1 MKTTPK
7 VWNSPAFLKRNCLP
21 YSTYFNT
28 QYDPFH
34 YEDNLESGR
43 NKKLKLGPK
52 SYGWRTA
59 ESKSSLQR
67 EAEPVLQVNSN
78 NLSPDYVEGIKATK
92 LSPGEGDVFLEKGSP
107 ENVTNHSPSDRFSD
121 SVQVVDQNDDL
132 LNEDA
137 WKPLQQ
143 RQGADIHSGGDR
155 QTLGLEDPAYERV
168 KGNSSQASELP
179 GKIFQPIP
187 LIDKEGK
194 LDTAQRNE
202 AHIQNEQEFIP
213 KPTPDV
219 AAAGCERAEDTG
231 IAASRDL
238 GVSTPE
244 KQVHSSESP
253 VSTASSN
260 IISQDTLLEGKD
272 KSYTDAELSIDVSD
286 RPSIATGFGSIHE
299 NQRNIF
305 PEAKNVESSIGVSE
319 DVTAASSIRS
329 NSQDLN
335 NEYPDQLDLTP
346 DNAAAILGS
355 DSQQSGMSP
364 ILSSSS
370 PGKDAP
376 STLAEDLLSDGST
389 SFADE
394 NVQYDRS
401 SSIALHDIRN
411 EGQVDST
418 TFLHPIQERPEGV
431 FSSLGSG
438 SSRSNS
444 EDRPW
449 GEAIVSV
456 EGQNTELIGI
466 AVKGKVSPGTE
477 TIHVEEPSPEK
488 TPDESLMPTAP
499 SKKEIATKPEVES
512 SMEYKVDPSS
522 TASASVRSRIYDRVW
537 PKTKTLASEGP
548 SSAELQRDVGLNN
561 RQMHS
566 LQTKEGYQK
575 EYRSNPINIDIS
587 FTLNDNYENS
597 DSTAM
602 TIEPTQKSSD
612 ESPRKVTKPEDE
624 ISSRQKIASARRD
637 TKEQFV
643 TLPTKPDIEIIDLE
657 SENENEY
664 YGVPASQ
671 LAKDAAS
678 TSIEIENTRDGPFQD
693 DQIAK
698 AGDSQ
703 SILRHIPRPVNRT
716 EGADEAI
723 GIDVMVPTINNNNQK
738 VDHGDYQMEQ
748 SSITLSNPAGSGK
761 NSAVELSIAKGESSL
776 HESDSDLGGLPRSFI
791 SALDEQIP
799 KNSANLTYDTQLF
812 TPAASQ
818 PQTGF
823 ALDPSAAIVQAP
835 DNELLTPSTTQTS
848 TAPLLRPNAPQEKP
862 TPSSSKQSSLIS
874 EESIS
879 LIAPEPSFEILSS
892 PSTKISTM
900 PPLRPS
906 TPDQKHLVVE
916 KLKAI
921 RSRSTK
927 KALARKAMDRQSS
940 ASPWFTHKE
949 PSQFTHVSDSEGE
962 LESVYSSD
970 QISPIQ
976 EGSLPPAPIQNHKM
990 SEPSPS
996 GLRTALSYYAPLAT
1010 LLSHFNNLTSVLAT
1024 VHSFTPITRSI
1035 SGPRD
1040 YHQSLYLTDPSSV
1053 SCPLTLAQIFRAS
1066 ETAFPNAIQGDA
1078 ILLRNFKV
1086 QSFQN
1091 RVSLLSTNTSAWAVF
1106 RQDTEV
1112 QISGPPVEFGPEER
1126 SFARGLWNWWG
1137 SVKSEHGKR
1146 EILQMPIVFIEN
1158 REGEARKSFEDNRK
1172 SNLHTVPKGIAS
1184 TRNPT
1189 KTHARKPNVSP
1200 SPKSP
1205 IKDGGTAQETPT
1217 RNRTRSISTQ
1227 GTNSSPA
1234 SDRHTLRDE
1243 IWHEPSPGP
1252 EVPAPSGHTP
1262 IRTPPKRRRNV
1273 AATQGFQSSPS
1284 SDRHVLRDGTS
1295 YWSTPEK
1302 MVRLP
1307 GVNYHELR
1315 DGTTYVDDDGVGDR
1329 A

>member
-1 MKTTPK
+1 M
-7 VWNSPAFLKRNCLP
+7 
-21 YSTYFNT
+21 
-28 QYDPFH
+28 
-34 YEDNLESGR
+34 
-43 NKKLKLGPK
+43 
-52 SYGWRTA
+52 
-59 ESKSSLQR
+59 
-67 EAEPVLQVNSN
+67 LQVNSN
-78 NLSPDYVEGIKATK
+78 NLSPNCVEDTKATR
-92 LSPGEGDVFLEKGSP
+92 LSPPGDGDFSLEKAP
-107 ENVTNHSPSDRFSD
+107 LENVTNHSRSDRISD

-137 WKPLQQ
+137 WEPLHR
-143 RQGADIHSGGDR
+143 RQGADVQSGGDR
-155 QTLGLEDPAYERV
+155 QTLGLEYSVDERM
-168 KGNSSQASELP
+168 KGNTSQPNELP

-187 LIDKEGK
+187 LIDGEGN

-213 KPTPDV
+213 KPTSDV
-219 AAAGCERAEDTG
+219 AAAGRERAEDTG
-231 IAASRDL
+231 MAASRDL

-260 IISQDTLLEGKD
+260 IISQDALLMGKD
-272 KSYTDAELSIDVSD
+272 KSYTDAETSLDVSA
-286 RPSIATGFGSIHE
+286 RPSLATGFGSVYE
-299 NQRNIF
+299 NQRNLF
-305 PEAKNVESSIGVSE
+305 PKAQNVESSSGVSE
-319 DVTAASSIRS
+319 DITTASTIRS

-335 NEYPDQLDLTP
+335 NEYPDQLDLTS

-364 ILSSSS
+364 ILSASS
-370 PGKDAP
+370 PGKDSP
-376 STLAEDLLSDGST
+376 SIITEDLLSDGST

-401 SSIALHDIRN
+401 SSIGLHDIRN

-418 TFLHPIQERPEGV
+418 TLSHPIRERPEGI
-431 FSSLGSG
+431 FSSIGNE
-438 SSRSNS
+438 SSRSNK

-449 GEAIVSV
+449 REAIVSV

-466 AVKGKVSPGTE
+466 AVEGKVSSGTE
-477 TIHVEEPSPEK
+477 TIHIEKPSPEK
-488 TPDESLMPTAP
+488 TTDESLRLTAP
-499 SKKEIATKPEVES
+499 SKKEIAKKPEIEP

-522 TASASVRSRIYDRVW
+522 TASASVRSGICDRVW
-537 PKTKTLASEGP
+537 PNTETLASLRP
-548 SSAELQRDVGLNN
+548 SSAELQRDFGLNI

-566 LQTKEGYQK
+566 SQTKEGYQN
-575 EYRSNPINIDIS
+575 EHRSNQINNDIS
-587 FTLNDNYENS
+587 FSLNYNYENS

-602 TIEPTQKSSD
+602 TIKPTQRSSG
-612 ESPRKVTKPEDE
+612 ESPRKVMKPEDE
-624 ISSRQKIASARRD
+624 ISSRQEIASARRD

-643 TLPTKPDIEIIDLE
+643 TFPTKPDIEVIDLE
-657 SENENEY
+657 SENENESH
-664 YGVPASQ
+664 GVPASQ
-671 LAKDAAS
+671 LAEDAAS
-678 TSIEIENTRDGPFQD
+678 TPFEIENTGDGPFQD
-693 DQIAK
+693 DQISK
-698 AGDSQ
+698 AGDRQ
-703 SILRHIPRPVNRT
+703 SILRLIARPIHRT

-723 GIDVMVPTINNNNQK
+723 GIDVMVPTINNNNKK
-738 VDHGDYQMEQ
+738 VDHGDHQMEQ
-748 SSITLSNPAGSGK
+748 SSITLSNSEGSGK
-761 NSAVELSIAKGESSL
+761 NSTVELSIAKGESSL
-776 HESDSDLGGLPRSFI
+776 HESDSDMGGLPRSFI
-791 SALDEQIP
+791 SALEEQNP
-799 KNSANLTYDTQLF
+799 NNSTNLTYDIQLF

-818 PQTGF
+818 PQTRL

-835 DNELLTPSTTQTS
+835 DNELLTPSMTQTS
-848 TAPLLRPNAPQEKP
+848 TAPILQPNAPQEKP
-862 TPSSSKQSSLIS
+862 TPSSSKQSSLVS

-879 LIAPEPSFEILSS
+879 HIAQEPSFETLSS

-906 TPDQKHLVVE
+906 TPEQKHLVVE

-927 KALARKAMDRQSS
+927 KALARKAMDRQSP

-962 LESVYSSD
+962 LESIYSSD
-970 QISPIQ
+970 QMFPIQ
-976 EGSLPPAPIQNHKM
+976 EGSLRPAPIQNNKM

-1040 YHQSLYLTDPSSV
+1040 YQQSLYLTDPSSD
-1053 SCPLTLAQIFRAS
+1053 SCPLTLAQIFRPS

-1091 RVSLLSTNTSAWAVF
+1091 RVSLLSTNISAWAVF

-1112 QISGPPVEFGPEER
+1112 QVRGPPVEFGPEER

-1158 REGEARKSFEDNRK
+1158 REEEARKSFEDSRK
-1172 SNLHTVPKGIAS
+1172 SNLQTVPKSIAS

-1200 SPKSP
+1200 SSKPP
-1205 IKDGGTAQETPT
+1205 VKDEGTAREPLN
-1217 RNRTRSISTQ
+1217 RNRTTSTSTQ

-1243 IWHEPSPGP
+1243 IWHELSPGP
-1252 EVPAPSGHTP
+1252 EVRAPRSRHTP
-1262 IRTPPKRRRNV
+1262 TRTPPKRRRNV
-1273 AATQGFQSSPS
+1273 AATHGFQQSPS

-1302 MVRLP
+1302 MVRRP

-1315 DGTTYVDDDGVGDR
+1315 DGTTYVDDDGVGDS